1 MEEYSR
7 RLEAVRAQM
16 AEFRLD
22 ALIVPR
28 ADEYLG
34 EYIPAHNERLCWIS
48 GFTGS
53 AGVVIVLRESAA
65 IFVDGRYTEQ
75 VQQQVSSEL
84 FEILHLVEEPHLAW
98 LADKLDAGARVGY
111 DSRMHPLR
119 WQKQA
124 DRTLGKRSIEL
135 ITVTENLI
143 DRCWLDRPLAEPHPA
158 ILLEEKY
165 TGQGSGSKRQEIGE
179 LIAAAGADAAYI
191 FAADS
196 VAWLLNLRGRDVPC
210 LPLVLGS
217 GLLYANAEMMFF
229 CDPGK
234 IPEGFIEH
242 VGAGVEVLAETDLAK
257 AFAALAGKIVM
268 ADPQTANAWSQL
280 ALENAGAV
288 LLAADDPVI
297 LPKACKSD
305 IEVQGMRNA
314 HIRDGVAEGTN
325 ALNKIFKQ
333 QRRARD
339 SVKGLEKIRLVDLRV
354 S

>member
-53 AGVVIVLRESAA
+53 AGVVIVLRESAT

-75 VQQQVSSEL
+75 VQQQVSPEL
-84 FEILHLVEEPHLAW
+84 FEILHLVEEPHVAW
-98 LADKLDAGARVGY
+98 LAKKLASGARVGY
-111 DSRMHPLR
+111 DSRMHSLR
-119 WQKQA
+119 WQEQA
-124 DRTLGKRSIEL
+124 NKTLQKRSIEL
-135 ITVTENLI
+135 IAVTENLI
-143 DRCWLDRPLAEPHPA
+143 DRCWLDRPLPEPQPA

-165 TGQGSGSKRQEIGE
+165 TGQSSSSKREEIGQ
-179 LIAAAGADAAYI
+179 LIATASADAAYI

-196 VAWLLNLRGRDVPC
+196 VAWLLNIRGRDVPC

-217 GLLYANAEMMFF
+217 GLLYANGEMMFF
-229 CDPGK
+229 CDPAK

-242 VGAGVEVLAETDLAK
+242 VGTGVEVLAEADIAK
-257 AFAALAGKIVM
+257 AFATLAGKTIM

-297 LPKACKSD
+297 LPKACKSV

-314 HIRDGVAEGTN
+314 DIRDGVAEVRFL
-325 ALNKIFKQ
+325 AW
-333 QRRARD
+333 
-339 SVKGLEKIRLVDLRV
+339 LVGEVAAGNFHD
-354 S
+354 